1 MKQLHMWPLSM
12 ENTRLQP
19 NSEKTYVAM
28 WTRSFEYSISMEYSI
43 SVARLVYPKFTL
55 PVVSTKALKR
65 G

>member
-1 MKQLHMWPLSM
+1 M

-19 NSEKTYVAM
+19 NSDKTYVAM